1 MKKIFRDYAELISD
15 ESLEGY
21 LVRKV
26 ISGIN
31 AEQTGI
37 TITLE
42 KEITGGI
49 IGVDILYDPTF
60 EETPFMISD
69 EYILHVFEDEPVSN
83 KYVVTK
89 VRKLVQDLKA
99 NYEACLDLCGEDDEV
114 NTLPAKQMYEDAQG
128 ILAYLEQSA

>member
-1 MKKIFRDYAELISD
+1 M
-15 ESLEGY
+15 
-21 LVRKV
+21 RKV
-26 ISGIN
+26 TSGIN
-31 AEQTGI
+31 AEQTGM

-83 KYVVTK
+83 KYVITK
-89 VRKLVQDLKA
+89 VKEIVQGLKV
-99 NYEACLDLCGEDDEV
+99 NYEAMKELCGEDDEI
-114 NTLPAKQMYEDAQG
+114 NTIPAKQMYEDAQG